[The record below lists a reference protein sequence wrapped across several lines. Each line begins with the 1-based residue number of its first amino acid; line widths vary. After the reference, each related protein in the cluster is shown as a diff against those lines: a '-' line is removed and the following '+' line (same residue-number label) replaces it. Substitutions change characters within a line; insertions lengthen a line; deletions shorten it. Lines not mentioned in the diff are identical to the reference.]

1 LCFPHRSGLVLSGS
15 YRAGHWGWR
24 NLERRN
30 SAPTGKKLGPKASLG
45 AEESNGSG
53 GAVNRAFVIAVP
65 LIASCGAI
73 AGCGGSS
80 TPKSN
85 GTTAASGSAA
95 AATTGASR
103 GSYGGGAYGGS
114 GSASGSSA
122 ASAPIR
128 ITTKH
133 NKLGTI
139 LAAGPKQL
147 TVYLFEGDKGSSSNC
162 SSACANAWPPVTA
175 SAIPAVAGSA
185 MAADLGTISRSD
197 GTKQVA
203 YRGHP
208 LYYFV
213 RDKDSGDAYGQGVK
227 AFGASWYVL
236 APTGK
241 KIDNA

>member
-1 LCFPHRSGLVLSGS
+1 V
-15 YRAGHWGWR
+15 
-24 NLERRN
+24 
-30 SAPTGKKLGPKASLG
+30 K
-45 AEESNGSG
+45 
-53 GAVNRAFVIAVP
+53 RAFLMAVA
-65 LIASCGAI
+65 LIASCGAV

-80 TPKSN
+80 TPKPN

-103 GSYGGGAYGGS
+103 GAYGSGAYGGS
-114 GSASGSSA
+114 GAGSASSV
-122 ASAPIR
+122 ASGPIR

-147 TVYLFEGDKGSSSNC
+147 TVYLFEGDTGSSSNC
-162 SSACANAWPPVTA
+162 SSACASAWPPVTA
-175 SAIPAVAGSA
+175 SATPAAAGSA
-185 MAADLGTISRSD
+185 IAADLGTISRSD
-197 GTKQVA
+197 GTRQVTDK
-203 YRGHP
+203 GHP

-213 RDKDSGDAYGQGVK
+213 RDKDSSDAYGQGVK

-241 KIDNA
+241 KIDNG